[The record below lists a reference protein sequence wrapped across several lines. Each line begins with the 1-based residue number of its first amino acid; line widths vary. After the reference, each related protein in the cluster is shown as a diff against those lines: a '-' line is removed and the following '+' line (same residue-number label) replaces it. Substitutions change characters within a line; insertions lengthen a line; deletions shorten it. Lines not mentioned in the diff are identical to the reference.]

1 MKISSFCGVC
11 CILLF
16 TCILS
21 CASGDE
27 TSDEMLDVLDE
38 WRIWLEASSPPEQK
52 INLPYYIPAK
62 TILSPDSCGLEY
74 YMIECFVIDEDN
86 IYLSDG
92 CSQNLLAFTKE
103 GDLLWKIGGD
113 GEGPGL
119 FTGIGEI
126 AIKRDTVAVCN
137 HGVGRIDFFNSTS
150 GNWLSSISVLW
161 PYDLCFLPDGNLVVL
176 SLLEPNMI
184 SIFSPEGEIVSTL
197 GNWQAPG
204 QDILNSMFCTANR
217 NLRLTLINDS
227 ILAVNAYYFN
237 WGQVYNLNSGEMIT
251 SFRRNLPYE
260 EKPIEV
266 GNGAVFGKIY
276 TNDIASCQ
284 EYIAVLNRPIESN
297 WDLPERYTD
306 IPYNEIDFSMID
318 MYQLPGKYAGSI
330 AIPGRVG
337 RILWYENA
345 LYGATDE
352 TGELIRYAVLDE
364 NHRPE

>member
-1 MKISSFCGVC
+1 MKIFSFCGVC
-11 CILLF
+11 CILFFALISAC
-16 TCILS
+16 T
-21 CASGDE
+21 SGSKS
-27 TSDEMLDVLDE
+27 SDEILDVLDE
-38 WRIWLEASSPPEQK
+38 WRMWLEASSPPEQR
-52 INLPYYIPAK
+52 IDLPLYIPAD
-62 TILSPDSCGLEY
+62 TVLSPDSCGLEY

-126 AIKRDTVAVCN
+126 AIKGDTIAVCN

-150 GNWLSSISVLW
+150 GDWLSSISVLW

-176 SLLEPNMI
+176 SLLEHDMV
-184 SIFSPEGEIVSTL
+184 SIFSPEGEKLSGF

-204 QDILNSMFCTANR
+204 QDILNSMFRTANR
-217 NLRLTLINDS
+217 NLRLTLVNDS

-237 WGQVYNLNSGEMIT
+237 WGQVYNLNSGEMMT

-260 EKPIEV
+260 ERPIEV
-266 GNGAVFGKIY
+266 GNGAIYGKIY
-276 TNDIASCQ
+276 TNDIASYQ

-297 WDLPERYTD
+297 WDLPERYDD
-306 IPYNEIDFSMID
+306 IPYHEIDFSMID
-318 MYQLPGKYAGSI
+318 LYQLSGIYVGSI
-330 AIPGRVG
+330 AIPRTVG
-337 RILWYENA
+337 RILWYEDD
-345 LYGATDE
+345 LYCATDE
-352 TGELIRYAVLDE
+352 TGELIQYAVIGRNL
-364 NHRPE
+364 